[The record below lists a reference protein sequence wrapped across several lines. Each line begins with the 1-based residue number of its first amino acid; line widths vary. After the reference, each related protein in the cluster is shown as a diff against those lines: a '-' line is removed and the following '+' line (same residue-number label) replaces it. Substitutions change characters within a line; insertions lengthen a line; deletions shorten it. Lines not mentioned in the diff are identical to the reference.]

1 MVHFNKKQPKIGVR
15 SSWITAESLQFK
27 KPFKPKP
34 PKFNPKDAIA
44 LKAEYFNKDWF
55 LIVEIK
61 KVVITADG
69 VEYIGNHDE
78 KYTEELLTTK
88 QISFEEAFK
97 MLEEERDRQID
108 EIINGFKSRVEE
120 LRNARCKE

>member
-1 MVHFNKKQPKIGVR
+1 MKHSNKEQSKLGV
-15 SSWITAESLQFK
+15 SSGWITAESLQFK
-27 KPFKPKP
+27 KPFIPKP
-34 PKFNPKDAIA
+34 PKFNPKDTIA
-44 LKAEYFNKDWF
+44 LKAEYFHKVF
-55 LIVEIK
+55 YCIVKIE

-69 VEYIGNHDE
+69 VEYFDHLDT

-108 EIINGFKSRVEE
+108 EILDGFKSKVEE